1 MREQFVSGMVQEVL
15 GPRGGLREVLDES
28 PLSEYITGVLAPDTD
43 SPGLRSVDD
52 EAVIP
57 VEGGEEAEDSEADPE
72 PHTLGSFSPVLDPQG
87 RPHSLGVTFVA
98 HAGDD
103 APGMHLCA
111 TWARYRE
118 EDSQGHARRWIREPR
133 AVVLR
138 GIPGGNSDHLLR
150 PAPGE
155 DPEVSVHIRSRPH
168 PGGAG
173 LWMVSVF
180 LVNRIRPAADTLQT
194 AGHHVFQPQVR
205 IRLPEGVQ
213 TVSGIAEGSGA
224 GDERTLRF
232 LYRERPAL
240 ARGHLCSAVWR
251 AVDPEVEVLG
261 AGDPVA
267 PATPPFVWTDGE
279 LLAPPVQQEFTGPD
293 VRSEYVPLFPVTA
306 PELDLDPQWGPAP
319 ELRAA
324 VLAEAWDGSA
334 IRAALRPLVD
344 GYGAWISARAQ
355 EAPGTPDPEV
365 AHTLVLECEEAC
377 RRLEAG
383 IDLLVQDD
391 QVRLAFCFAM
401 KAIDLQS
408 GWAGG
413 RGGLMWRP
421 FQLAFVILSLESIAN
436 PASADRD
443 VCDLL
448 WVATGAG
455 KTEAYLALAAFTMA
469 YRRLRAAAAPDQEDQ
484 TGGGV
489 AVISR
494 YTLRLLTI
502 QQFRRALRMVS
513 ACELL
518 RVHGLGSAG
527 PTGWRPV
534 SCPERGDMLW
544 GSIRFSAG
552 LWVGGGVTP
561 NRLTDSWA
569 QGTIPGALSIL
580 AGAAGEGEPAQVVR
594 CPACD
599 SILSVPRREEDGL
612 PAGSHWLHFVVNGRI
627 GNATGAAGTYGG
639 LVVQSIRTDQ
649 LSPGYS
655 RVSLEI
661 DSGTARLSAEDVD
674 TLWNQV
680 ARRLGGVQ
688 LMCMRAARPGYFARY
703 YAGARGGGAQ
713 SYDFEVVCPAPECP
727 TEVPWAEGAPA
738 GQVQG
743 SAPAATSPTGGLA
756 GIATLPG
763 GHRFCGVLEAFR
775 SASPYLATRAPIPAY
790 TVDEQV
796 YGRCPSLLIATVD
809 KFARPAFEPRASH
822 LFGQV
827 DHHHCVHGYYRFSGT
842 HPTPTGRSASRTFV
856 PVPPLPPP
864 ELILQDEL
872 HLVEGPLG
880 SMVGLYETAVDFLA
894 RGPEG
899 HPVKYIASTA
909 TVRQAGDQVRSI
921 FDRRLA
927 QFPPTGLTI
936 DESYFVRFGRARV
949 LDDASRGRLYMGIC
963 APGKG
968 PLTPVLRIWSR
979 LLQTA
984 QENRADPMV
993 DGFWTLAGYF
1003 NAVRELAGA
1012 RALYR
1017 QDIPERLQRIAGVRA
1032 RRIPE
1037 ERSQELSGRTE
1048 STQLPTILDAL
1059 NRPHGEDAL
1068 FATSM
1073 FGTGVDVPR
1082 LGLMVV
1088 HGQPKSTSSYIQ
1100 ATGRVGRERGALVT
1114 TFLRATRPRD
1124 LVHYEFFLGYHLQM
1138 HRFVEPVTVMPF
1150 APGALDRGSGP
1161 VAVTILRNRGGANVP
1176 WHEDGAATE
1185 MRSHRQSADVA
1196 ETIQALESRALSQP
1210 HARRPAAGS
1219 TQARS
1224 GRDFDRWW
1232 TVAQQRTA
1240 DLCYVEYG
1248 TPQRAVVLG
1257 DAQHQHSNLPVVFR
1271 NAPTSLRDIEE
1282 TCGFQTR

>member
-1 MREQFVSGMVQEVL
+1 MREQFVSGLVQEVL
-15 GPRGGLREVLDES
+15 GPRGGPREVLDES
-28 PLSEYITGVLAPDTD
+28 PLSEYITGVLAPNTD
-43 SPGLRSVDD
+43 SPGPRNVDD

-57 VEGGEEAEDSEADPE
+57 VEGGGDAEDSESDPE
-72 PHTLGSFSPVLDPQG
+72 PHRLGSFSPVLDPQG

-98 HAGDD
+98 QAGDT
-103 APGMHLCA
+103 APQMDLCA
-111 TWARYRE
+111 TWGRYRE
-118 EDSQGHARRWIREPR
+118 EDSDGRGRRWIREPR

-138 GIPGGNSDHLLR
+138 SVPGGTSDHLLR
-150 PAPGE
+150 PGPGE
-155 DPEVSVHIRSRPH
+155 DPEVSVHVRSRPH
-168 PGGAG
+168 PGYAG
-173 LWMVSVF
+173 RWMISVF
-180 LVNRIRPAADTLQT
+180 LVNRVRPAADTFQS
-194 AGHHVFQPQVR
+194 ASHHVFQPQVR
-205 IRLPEGVQ
+205 IRLPDGVQ
-213 TVSGIAEGSGA
+213 AVSGIAEGSGA
-224 GDERTLRF
+224 ADERTLGF
-232 LYRERPAL
+232 LYRERPVL

-251 AVDPEVEVLG
+251 DVDPEAETPV
-261 AGDPVA
+261 AGDPT
-267 PATPPFVWTDGE
+267 TPITTPFVWVDGE
-279 LLAPPVQQEFTGPD
+279 LLEPPVRQEFIGPD

-324 VLAEAWDGSA
+324 VLAEASDASA
-334 IRAALRPLVD
+334 VRVALGPLVN
-344 GYGAWISARAQ
+344 GYGAWIDAQ
-355 EAPGTPDPEV
+355 RQQAPGTSDPEV
-365 AHTLVLECEEAC
+365 AGTLVSDCENAC
-377 RRLEAG
+377 QRLEAG
-383 IDLLVQDD
+383 IDLLAQDD
-391 QVRLAFCFAM
+391 RVRLAFCFAM

-413 RGGLMWRP
+413 RGGLKWRP
-421 FQLAFVILSLESIAN
+421 FQLAFVIMSLESIAN

-443 VCDLL
+443 ICDLL

-455 KTEAYLALAAFTMA
+455 KTEAYLALSAFTMA
-469 YRRLRAAAAPDQEDQ
+469 YRRLRAAAEPGSGDQ

-518 RVHGLGSAG
+518 RVQGLGSSG
-527 PTGWRPV
+527 PAGWRPV
-534 SCPERGDMLW
+534 GCSDQRNMLW

-580 AGAAGEGEPAQVVR
+580 EGAAGEGEPAQVVR

-599 SILSVPRREEDGL
+599 AILSVPSREEDGL
-612 PAGSHWLHFVVNGRI
+612 PAGAHWLHFTVSGRI
-627 GNATGAAGTYGG
+627 SNAAAAAGAYGA
-639 LVVQSIRTDQ
+639 LAVRSVLISP
-649 LSPGYS
+649 LSAGFS

-661 DSGTARLSAEDVD
+661 DSGGARLSAEDVD
-674 TLWNQV
+674 ALWNQI
-680 ARRLGGVQ
+680 ARRLGG
-688 LMCMRAARPGYFARY
+688 LDLTCMRAARPGYFARR
-703 YAGARGGGAQ
+703 YAGARGRAQ
-713 SYDFEVVCPAPECP
+713 TYDFEVICPAPDCP
-727 TEVPWAEGAPA
+727 MEVPWAEGAPA

-743 SAPAATSPTGGLA
+743 SAPAATSPTGGPG
-756 GIATLPG
+756 GITALPG
-763 GHRFCGVLEAFR
+763 GHRFCGVVEAFR
-775 SASPYLATRAPIPAY
+775 GLSPYLATRAPIPAY

-796 YGRCPSLLIATVD
+796 YARCPTLLIATVD

-822 LFGQV
+822 IFGQV

-842 HPTPTGRSASRTFV
+842 HPTPIGRSAASRTYV
-856 PVPPLPPP
+856 PVPPLTPP

-880 SMVGLYETAVDFLA
+880 SMVGLYETAIDFLA
-894 RGPEG
+894 RGLGG

-909 TVRQAGDQVRSI
+909 TVRQAADQVRSI

-927 QFPPTGLTI
+927 QFPPPGLTI
-936 DESYFVRFGRARV
+936 DESYFVRFSRARV
-949 LDDASRGRLYMGIC
+949 LDDASRGRLYVGIC

-984 QENRADPMV
+984 QENRSDPLV

-1017 QDIPERLQRIAGVRA
+1017 QDIPERLQRIAGVHA
-1032 RRIPE
+1032 RPIPE

-1048 STQLPTILDAL
+1048 STQLPTILDTL

-1068 FATSM
+1068 FATAM

-1124 LVHYEFFLGYHLQM
+1124 LVHYEFFVGYHLQM

-1161 VAVTILRNRGGANVP
+1161 VAVTILRNRRGASVP
-1176 WHEDGAATE
+1176 WHEDSAARE
-1185 MRSHRQSADVA
+1185 MRNQRQSVDVA
-1196 ETIQALESRALSQP
+1196 ETIQALESRALTQP
-1210 HARRPAAGS
+1210 HARRPPAGS
-1219 TQARS
+1219 TQRRS

-1232 TVAQQRTA
+1232 TVAQQRPA

-1248 TPQRAVVLG
+1248 DTKHAVVLG

-1271 NAPTSLRDIEE
+1271 NAPTSLRDVEE